1 MKSEITEL
9 NVTQTSRT
17 LALVVAILTVFI
29 AVIGIMTLAAS
40 AQTDVTFKF
49 IIPITVTD
57 TASAFLLYLFLPFYT
72 LAATYILVAAFC
84 IAYNLVAKYTGGI
97 TFHTKPQ

>member
-17 LALVVAILTVFI
+17 LAFLVAILNVFV
-29 AVIGIMTLAAS
+29 AFIGIMTLAVS

-49 IIPITVTD
+49 IIPITATD
-57 TASAFLLYLFLPFYT
+57 TASAFFLYLFSPLFT